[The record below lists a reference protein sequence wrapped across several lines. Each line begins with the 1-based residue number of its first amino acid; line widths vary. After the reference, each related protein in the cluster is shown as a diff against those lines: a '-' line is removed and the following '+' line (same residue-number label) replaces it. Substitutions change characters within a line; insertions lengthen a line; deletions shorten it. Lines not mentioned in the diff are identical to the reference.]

1 MISSVSS
8 SVSHYS
14 NMYQNSK
21 NDSVELQQK
30 VSELQ
35 SIDTK
40 VRAHEMAHQAVGG
53 AFAGAPSYTLEKGP
67 DGKDYAVGG
76 EVPIKIE
83 KGKTPQE
90 TIQNMNQIKAAA
102 LAPADPSPQDL
113 RVAQNADMIASQAQ
127 KELSEEN
134 NTQSID
140 IYA

>member
-127 KELSEEN
+127 KELSEEKN
-134 NTQSID
+134 SQSID

>member
-1 MISSVSS
+1 
-8 SVSHYS
+8 
-14 NMYQNSK
+14 MYQNSK